1 MARRK
6 TTKKTTAT
14 KTTTD
19 EQEPKEGTEAQA
31 AEEAPGVPDEPAPVD
46 PSEEPAAPQAQEKA
60 PAATPSEVKVKSGP
74 ATNQPATPMPGF
86 ITPQQAEVGDV
97 KAIQQATVKWATGV
111 INGAVARK
119 ASAGDP
125 GPYAIEVYPEQ
136 EGGGAGHVDVL
147 VVDGLQSP
155 DVHRQIKDGYLDA
168 GWCVVKVDRVVTGR
182 SAGVRVRLVRP

>member
-1 MARRK
+1 MTRRK
-6 TTKKTTAT
+6 TTKKTTT
-14 KTTTD
+14 KATTD
-19 EQEPKEGTEAQA
+19 EQEPKDAAEAQA
-31 AEEAPGVPDEPAPVD
+31 AEKVPEVPDEPVMAD
-46 PSEEPAAPQAQEKA
+46 PPKEEAAPQAQGEA
-60 PAATPSEVKVKSGP
+60 PPSEVEVMNGP
-74 ATNQPATPMPGF
+74 DAWHQGSQMPGF

-97 KAIQQATVKWATGV
+97 KAIQQAAVKWATGV

-125 GPYAIEVYPEQ
+125 GPYAIEVYPGQ
-136 EGGGAGHVDVL
+136 EGGGGGEVDVL